1 MSHLTLCQTVISTG
15 PDWLTCTAKE
25 RGRKNA
31 LSEVWDRCEDMNK
44 AAGAVSHAAARFG
57 FKGLQCS
64 GAFYGVNQDR
74 SCLILSG
81 PHSAPLTRD
90 AITAAESISRFD
102 LQVTT
107 WCNGETPH
115 VGLEVYRAVRAAR
128 ASSGRTGAVTII
140 QSHPNGESCY
150 LNKRSSDSYGRI
162 YDKAAESALGAPR
175 SVWRYEVEFKKA
187 RAQAIAR
194 QWCESKKAVAFS
206 SSVVHSW
213 MVSRGVPKA
222 CLPSIATI
230 SCDLTIREP
239 DRDVLTWFEVSVRP
253 SIRKAIKRFG
263 RPKVLEALGLQLAVE
278 PEVTE
283 NHAK

>member
-1 MSHLTLCQTVISTG
+1 MQHLSTCQTVISTG
-15 PDWLTCTAKE
+15 PDWLTCSAVGSGAK
-25 RGRKNA
+25 RA
-31 LSEVWDRCEDMNK
+31 LQDVWDQCEDSNM

-57 FKGLQCS
+57 FKGQQCS
-64 GAFYGVNQDR
+64 GAFYGTNQER
-74 SCLILSG
+74 GLLILSG

-140 QSHPNGESCY
+140 QSHPDGESCY
-150 LNKRSSDSYGRI
+150 LNKRSSDGYGRI
-162 YDKAAESALGAPR
+162 YDKASESQLGAPR

-187 RAQAIAR
+187 RAEAIAR
-194 QWCESKKAVAFS
+194 QWSTSEKAVAFS

-222 CLPSIATI
+222 CLPSIAVI
-230 SCDLTIREP
+230 SCDLTIKEP

-253 SIRKAIKRFG
+253 SIRKAVKRFG
-263 RPKVLEALGLQLAVE
+263 RAKVLETLGLQLPVE
-278 PEVTE
+278 EEVTE